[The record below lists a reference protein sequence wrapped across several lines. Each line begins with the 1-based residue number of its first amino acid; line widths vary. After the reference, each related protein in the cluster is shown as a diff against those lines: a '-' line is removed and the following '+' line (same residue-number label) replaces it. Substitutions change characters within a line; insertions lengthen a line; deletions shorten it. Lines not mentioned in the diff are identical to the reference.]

1 MTEVPLVVIAT
12 GRDKFTALDQ
22 ALDDSGFDET
32 LEKSIQT
39 SGKNPADFSVAIKP
53 NFMVFLSRK
62 DPSAHTD
69 PQLVEHLVRR
79 IRAQGVEHISV
90 VETENV
96 LSNWY
101 HNRDLATVAA
111 AAGYGSDLYTL
122 VDLAKDTIPY
132 DFGGVLG
139 AHRIGRTWAEADF
152 RISFAKN
159 KTHPAA
165 RCTLALKNIFGV
177 TPEWN
182 KYLVYH
188 KKMEWDQVVMDILDA
203 FPLQFG
209 IIDAWWS
216 ADGAF
221 GFRGDKTPVNT
232 ATILACKDIL
242 ALDWIGASK
251 MGLDPMDSAMIRAAV
266 KRWGE
271 PMFHVQGDTK
281 PYPDWDNIPFF
292 LDRFDDILEEVYTA
306 HSFLTHAIMLPP
318 DPDFPEKHAGFFE
331 RVRTILGID

>member
-1 MTEVPLVVIAT
+1 MTDTPLVAITT
-12 GRDKFTALDQ
+12 GSDKFQALDLALDQ
-22 ALDDSGFDET
+22 AGFDEV
-32 LEKSIQT
+32 LDEALGASNKLPGQ
-39 SGKNPADFSVAIKP
+39 FSVVIKP

-62 DPSAHTD
+62 DPSGHTD
-69 PQLVEHLVRR
+69 PELVEHLARR
-79 IRAQGVEHISV
+79 IQAKGIERIFV

-111 AAGYGSDLYTL
+111 AAGYGSDLYEL
-122 VDLAKDTIPY
+122 ADLAEDTIPH

-139 AHRIGRTWAEADF
+139 AHRIGRVWAEADF

-188 KKMEWDQVVMDILDA
+188 KHMEWDQVVMDVLDS
-203 FPLQFG
+203 FPVHFG

-221 GFRGDKTPVNT
+221 GFRGDKSPVNT
-232 ATILACKDIL
+232 ATILASRDIL
-242 ALDWIGASK
+242 ALDWMGATK

-266 KRWGE
+266 DRWGK
-271 PMFHVQGDTK
+271 PIFHVQGDTR
-281 PYPDWDNIPFF
+281 PYPDWENIPFL
-292 LDRFDDILEEVYTA
+292 LDKFDDLLEEVYTA

-318 DPDFPEKHAGFFE
+318 DPDFPEKHAGFFD
-331 RVRTILGID
+331 RVRKILGID

>member
-1 MTEVPLVVIAT
+1 MSEESLVVITT
-12 GRDKFTALDQ
+12 GTDKFDALDQ
-22 ALDDSGFDET
+22 ALDESGFDDA
-32 LEKSIQT
+32 LDSAIAV
-39 SGKNPADFSVAIKP
+39 SGKAVEDFSLSIKP

-62 DPSAHTD
+62 DPSGHTD
-69 PQLVEHLVRR
+69 PELVEHLVRR
-79 IRAQGVEHISV
+79 VRSKGVTRISV

-101 HNRDLATVAA
+101 HNRDVATVAA
-111 AAGYGSDLYTL
+111 AAGYGSDLYEI
-122 VDLAKDTIPY
+122 VDLSQDTIPH
-132 DFGGVLG
+132 DFGGTLG
-139 AHRIGRTWAEADF
+139 AHRIGRVWADADF

-188 KKMEWDQVVMDILDA
+188 KQMEWDQVVMDVLDSY
-203 FPLQFG
+203 PVHFG

-221 GFRGDKTPVNT
+221 GFRGDKTPVET

-242 ALDWIGASK
+242 ALDWMGATK

-266 KRWGE
+266 ERWGE
-271 PMFHVQGDTK
+271 PIFHIQGDTK
-281 PYPDWDNIPFF
+281 PYPDWDNIPML
-292 LDRFDDILEEVYTA
+292 LDKFDDLIEEVYTA

-331 RVRTILGID
+331 HVREILGID